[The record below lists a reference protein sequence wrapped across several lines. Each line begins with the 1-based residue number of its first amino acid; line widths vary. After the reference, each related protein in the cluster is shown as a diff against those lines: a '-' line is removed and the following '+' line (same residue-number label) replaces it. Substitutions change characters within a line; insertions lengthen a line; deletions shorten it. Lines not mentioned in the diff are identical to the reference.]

1 MKVAEAL
8 QLRADLN
15 RRIAQLGER
24 LNANALVQEGESTP
38 EDPKALLRE
47 LEESVKTLEE
57 LMYRINLSNAGT
69 RQDGKPVT
77 EMIAHRDALRVKIER
92 YRSLISAA
100 SQGAYRASR
109 TEIKILPAV
118 DVKALQKQLDA
129 LSRDYRETDNA
140 IQALNWSTEL
150 PE

>member
-57 LMYRINLSNAGT
+57 LMYRIN
-69 RQDGKPVT
+69 P